1 MSLDLYNLL
10 VAPFVD
16 FPFMRRGFAG
26 TLALALG
33 ATPVGVFLLL
43 RRMSLMGDAMSH
55 AILPGAALGYLA
67 CGLSLSAMT
76 AGGILA
82 GLAVVFASGLV
93 ARASNLKEDAS
104 LAAFYLLSLAVGV
117 TIVSQSGR
125 NLDLLHVLFGS
136 VLALDDASL
145 ILIAAIGSLSLFGIA
160 LLYRPLVM
168 ECFDPVFL
176 RDVSC
181 LSPFAHY
188 GFLLLA
194 VLNLV
199 SGFHAL
205 GTLMAVGIMIL
216 PAAAA
221 RLWVRGLSAMLALS
235 ATLAIICGISGLLLS
250 FHTDVPAGPAIIL
263 VCGLVYF
270 ISLLAAPG
278 GLIAPHWPRHRHLS
292 S

>member
-1 MSLDLYNLL
+1 MSLYDLI
-10 VAPFVD
+10 VSPFID
-16 FPFMRRGFAG
+16 FDFMRRGLAG
-26 TLALALG
+26 TFALALG
-33 ATPVGVFLLL
+33 STPVGVFLLL

-67 CGLSLSAMT
+67 CGLSLGAMT

-82 GLAVVFASGLV
+82 GLLVVFAAGLV

-117 TIVSQSGR
+117 MIVSLSGR
-125 NLDLLHVLFGS
+125 NLDLLRLLFGS
-136 VLALDDASL
+136 VLSLDDAAL
-145 ILIAAIGSLSLFGIA
+145 LLIATIASLSLLGIA
-160 LLYRPLVM
+160 LLLRPLAL
-168 ECFDPVFL
+168 ECFDPAFL
-176 RDVSC
+176 RAVSRA
-181 LSPFAHY
+181 SPVAHY
-188 GFLLLA
+188 GFLLLV

-216 PAAAA
+216 PAASA
-221 RLWVRGLSAMLALS
+221 RLWTRGLSAMLAL
-235 ATLAIICGISGLLLS
+235 AAGLALASGVTGLLLS
-250 FHTDVPAGPAIIL
+250 FHTDIPTGPAIIL

-270 ISLLAAPG
+270 ASLLAAPG
-278 GLIAPHWPRHRHLS
+278 GLIAPRWPSHRHLS